1 MTPRAADASQSAAF
15 AEDCG
20 APLTTD
26 QRPVRRFAF
35 PSREDNKS
43 MNDHGTPQ
51 RRVGR
56 RMAAA
61 SASLAVL
68 LAGCAVTPQPYTSE
82 DIARRVADD
91 NQKMY
96 AGQDPITGPVTL
108 GEASARAIRYN
119 LDYRLRLL
127 ETALAQ
133 GQLDVAQWDMFP
145 RLLLNAGYVHRNND
159 LVYVNA
165 AGVPSTTTLERSR
178 RLASAEFSW
187 NVLDFGVSYYRA
199 KMQADQALIAEER
212 KRKVIQNLM
221 QDVRIAYW
229 RALGAQRLLGQMD
242 TLMQKSR
249 TALGRARQVEQQGLL
264 PQAQALA
271 YQRALLDSTTLLQ
284 ARRQDLELAKME
296 LAALMNLPPGTQF
309 TLAEMPDPEL
319 PAVPN
324 DVPRLEELALTQR
337 PELREED
344 YRRRISAS
352 DARRALTTAL
362 PGLSLDVGSYYD
374 SNRYLLNNTWVES
387 GLRLTM
393 NLFRLA
399 SIPTL
404 NRARDAQFAV
414 DDTRRMAQAMAVLTQ
429 VRVAALRY
437 GLAKDELEQVLE
449 SASVDQRL
457 ANYAK
462 AAATSRVDSELEV
475 IRTEARALLSNYQR
489 HIAYANAQAA
499 YGRLNNSVGLDV
511 QPPPPGADLKT
522 IQQAVEQSMSEWQ
535 RTTFST
541 PRAAGITPPIRIV
554 LEGVR
559 DPAIAAAVRA
569 GVTDALSRHHITVT
583 DEGDAWHLVVGIES
597 APAKG
602 EELTR
607 WRMVMFRPNGV
618 RVGSVSYAS
627 SMPGKADATRLEHLV
642 QAAVELHAVTL
653 ADWLVDS
660 TRSFAQRDEDIGALH

>member
-1 MTPRAADASQSAAF
+1 MNILRNPDGRPGPRSLVLSVA
-15 AEDCG
+15 
-20 APLTTD
+20 
-26 QRPVRRFAF
+26 V
-35 PSREDNKS
+35 
-43 MNDHGTPQ
+43 
-51 RRVGR
+51 
-56 RMAAA
+56 AAA
-61 SASLAVL
+61 
-68 LAGCAVTPQPYTSE
+68 LAGCAVTPQPFTKD
-82 DIARRVADD
+82 DIAKRVQDD
-91 NQKMY
+91 RQKMY
-96 AGQDPITGPVTL
+96 AGQDPVSGPISL
-108 GEASARAIRYN
+108 AEASARAIRYN
-119 LDYRLRLL
+119 LDYRLRML

-145 RLLLNAGYVHRNND
+145 RLLVNAGYVHRSND
-159 LVYVNA
+159 LVYVTG

-199 KMQADQALIAEER
+199 RMAADQALIAEER

-242 TLMQKSR
+242 ALMQKSKL
-249 TALGRARQVEQQGLL
+249 ALGRARQVEQQGLL

-309 TLAEMPDPEL
+309 QLADLPDPEL
-319 PAVPN
+319 PTVPN
-324 DVPRLEELALTQR
+324 DVPRLEELALQQR

-344 YRRRISAS
+344 YRRRISAN
-352 DARRALTTAL
+352 DARRAVTAAL
-362 PGLSLDVGSYYD
+362 PGLGFNMSSQYD

-387 GLRLTM
+387 GLQLSM

-404 NRARDAQFAV
+404 NRARDAQFQV

-429 VRVAALRY
+429 VRVASLRY
-437 GLAKDELEQVLE
+437 GLAKDELEQVVE

-475 IRTEARALLSNYQR
+475 IRTEARALLSSYQK

-499 YGRLNNSVGLDV
+499 YGRLNNSVGLDLAA
-511 QPPPPGADLKT
+511 PPPNADLRT
-522 IQQAVEQSMSEWQ
+522 ITRAVEQSMGEWQ
-535 RTTFST
+535 RSTFSSA
-541 PRAAGITPPIRIV
+541 RLSRGSTPPIRV
-554 LEGVR
+554 VVEGVK
-559 DPAIAAAVRA
+559 DEQAATMVRT
-569 GVTDALSRHHITVT
+569 GVANALSRHKIDVA
-583 DEGDAWHLVVGIES
+583 DAGDAWTMVLSLEPG
-597 APAKG
+597 AKPQAAG
-602 EELTR
+602 TQGADDR
-607 WRMVMFRPNGV
+607 VNWRMVMFRPNGL
-618 RVGSVSYAS
+618 RVGSLAYSAS
-627 SMPGKADATRLEHLV
+627 AAPGRHDGAALAALV
-642 QAAVELHAVTL
+642 QSAVEMHVVTI

-660 TRSFAQRDEDIGALH
+660 TRNLAQSETPATSRR